1 MNSSYL
7 LLNSLRFHY
16 FSWNPRGNGP
26 IVICHHGL
34 ASNARIWEL
43 VAPLLAERDCR
54 VYALDA
60 RDHGLTDKPDD
71 GYDTAAITAD
81 LTAFINACQFERP
94 LLIGHS
100 WGANIILNYAARFA
114 VGPLAPTGI
123 VLVDGGVTQ
132 MDDQGS
138 TWQDMEQRLTPPD
151 LAGMPVDE
159 FVARLRRWNSDWGIT
174 EQAISIFLDNF
185 EIGEDERITP
195 RLTRSRH
202 MQIVRSIWDFKTYDF
217 FQHIRCPVLALP
229 CRSTKPDSSGHLA
242 AKERGVEKA
251 RQALVRL
258 QVRWMENAIHDVPLQ
273 QPEAVAAAI
282 AGFAAGLER

>member
-1 MNSSYL
+1 MTSSYIP
-7 LLNSLRFHY
+7 LNSLRFHY
-16 FSWNPRGNGP
+16 FNWNHAGDGP
-26 IVICHHGL
+26 VIVCHHGL
-34 ASNARIWEL
+34 ASNARIWEM
-43 VAPLLAERDCR
+43 VAPLLTERGFR
-54 VYALDA
+54 VIAYDA
-60 RDHGLTDKPDD
+60 RGHGLTDKPDD
-71 GYDTAAITAD
+71 GYDIQTITAD
-81 LTAFINACQFERP
+81 LASFIDACQFERP
-94 LLIGHS
+94 LLAGHS

-114 VGPLAPTGI
+114 AGPLAPAGV

-138 TWQDMEQRLTPPD
+138 TWQEMEQRLTPPD

-159 FVARLRRWNSDWGIT
+159 FVAGLRRWNSDWDLT

-185 EIGEDERITP
+185 EIGEDERIKP

-202 MQIVRSIWDFKTYDF
+202 MQIVRSIWDFKTYDY
-217 FQHIRCPVLALP
+217 FQRIRCPVLALP
-229 CRSTKPDSSGHLA
+229 CRSTKLDSSGYLA

-258 QVRWMENAIHDVPLQ
+258 QVQWMENAIHDVPLQ